1 MSRVL
6 GRQAVVVGAGMAGL
20 AAARA
25 LSDSFERVVVL
36 ENDALP
42 EKAATRAGTPQCR
55 HAHALLAGG
64 QKALAALFPDFEG
77 DLAEAGAVPLRVES
91 DFLFQRP
98 NCEIPARDLGLQ
110 IFSMSRPLIEAV
122 VRGCVRRC
130 RNIELRERWR
140 ARAFVVDRRVGN
152 ARISGV
158 QCAGPSQSREKLDA
172 ALVVDASGHGS
183 LTLVALAASDQ
194 PAPEEISIG
203 VDIGYATTLV
213 EVPSDA
219 PAEWKCLLTLPDYP
233 HNTRGAFILPAEGQQ
248 WMVTASGR
256 YDEKP
261 PGEWPA
267 FLEHTKR
274 IRTSTAFEA
283 VCNAKRVGEIAQFG
297 FKASRWRRFDQ
308 APKFPAGL
316 LPIGDTICRFNPIYG
331 QGMSVASQEAVTLQR
346 LLRDKSAEGGSL
358 DDLACSFFKQ
368 AQPIIE
374 TPWSTA
380 VMPDFLDPR
389 TEGARPPDL
398 ANTLNFSAAMFKL
411 AVEDAAIHQV
421 LTEVQHLL
429 KPGSALREP
438 ALVERV
444 QAEMAARAGVN

>member
-1 MSRVL
+1 MSAVL
-6 GRQAVVVGAGMAGL
+6 GWQAVVVGAGMAGL

-25 LSDSFERVVVL
+25 LSESFEQVVVL
-36 ENDALP
+36 ENDSLP
-42 EKAATRAGTPQCR
+42 AGAVTRPGTPQCR
-55 HAHALLAGG
+55 HAHVLLAGG
-64 QKALAALFPDFEG
+64 QKALAALFPNFEG
-77 DLAEAGAVPLRVES
+77 DLAQAGAVPLRVAS
-91 DFLFQRP
+91 DFRYERP
-98 NCEIPARDLGLQ
+98 NYDIPARDLGLQ

-122 VRGCVRRC
+122 VRGCFRGC
-130 RNIELRERWR
+130 GNIELRERWR
-140 ARAFVVDRRVGN
+140 AKEFVVDRNGAQ

-158 QCAGPSQSREKLDA
+158 RCEELAGSREHLDA
-172 ALVVDASGHGS
+172 ELVIDASGHGS
-183 LTLVALAASDQ
+183 LTLAALAAGDQ

-219 PAEWKCLLTLPDYP
+219 PAEWTCLLTLPDYP
-233 HNTRGAFILPAEGQQ
+233 RNTRGAFILPAEGHR

-261 PGEWPA
+261 PGEWTT
-267 FLEHTKR
+267 FLEQTKQ

-283 VCNAKRVGEIAQFG
+283 IRNAKRVGEIALFG

-308 APKFPAGL
+308 TPRFPAGL
-316 LPIGDTICRFNPIYG
+316 LPMGDTICRFNPIYG
-331 QGMSVASQEAVTLQR
+331 QGMSVASQEAVMLQR
-346 LLRDKSAEGGSL
+346 LLSAKSAEDGSL
-358 DDLACSFFKQ
+358 EDLASSFFKE

-398 ANTLNFSAAMFKL
+398 ANTLNFSAATFKL
-411 AVEDAAIHQV
+411 AAEDAAVHQV
-421 LTEVQHLL
+421 LIEVQHLL

-444 QAEMAARAGVN
+444 KAEMASRAAAN

>member
-1 MSRVL
+1 MSPVL

-20 AAARA
+20 ATARA
-25 LSDSFERVVVL
+25 VSDFFERVVIL
-36 ENDALP
+36 ENDVLP
-42 EKAATRAGTPQCR
+42 EGAATRPGTPQCR

-64 QKALAALFPDFEG
+64 QKALAGLFPEFERE
-77 DLAEAGAVPLRVES
+77 LARAGAVPVRVAS
-91 DFLFQRP
+91 DFLFQRL
-98 NCEIPARDLGLQ
+98 NGDMPARDLGLQ

-140 ARAFVVDRRVGN
+140 AKEFVVDRNGGN

-158 QCAGPSQSREKLDA
+158 QCDAPSHSCEKIEA
-172 ALVVDASGHGS
+172 ELVVDASGHGS
-183 LTLVALAASDQ
+183 LTLAALAVADQ
-194 PAPEEISIG
+194 PAPQEVAIG
-203 VDIGYATTLV
+203 VDIGYATTLL
-213 EVPSDA
+213 EVPPDA
-219 PAEWKCLLTLPDYP
+219 PADWKCLFTVPDYP
-233 HNTRGAFILPAEGQQ
+233 HNTRGAFILPAEGGQ
-248 WMVTASGR
+248 WMVTTSGR

-261 PGEWPA
+261 VGEWTA

-283 VCNAKRVGEIAQFG
+283 IRNAKRVGEIAQFG

-308 APKFPAGL
+308 TATFPAGL

-331 QGMSVASQEAVTLQR
+331 QGMSVACQEAVTLQR
-346 LLRDKSAEGGSL
+346 LLSDKSAEGGSL
-358 DDLACSFFKQ
+358 ENLACSFFKE

-398 ANTLNFSAAMFKL
+398 ANTLRFSAAMFKL
-411 AVEDAAIHQV
+411 AVEDAAIHKIV
-421 LTEVQHLL
+421 TDVQHLL
-429 KPGSALREP
+429 KPASALREP
-438 ALVERV
+438 TLVERV
-444 QAEMAARAGVN
+444 KSEMAARAAVN